1 MNTFMLKKTERHN
14 RLTYKQALTI
24 YKLKYGANSKH
35 RRQTIGLLGRI
46 YGAFR
51 RMLVGQA

>member
-1 MNTFMLKKTERHN
+1 MLKKTERHN